1 MRVTIIHSL
10 QQQMGIL
17 SARAR
22 PNRRSNTKWWHFVRQ
37 SALNGISNLEADSL
51 KTLSKKIE
59 RKFTCFPTVLS
70 LRALEYLI
78 VAFVDKILAIK
89 V

>member
-1 MRVTIIHSL
+1 
-10 QQQMGIL
+10 MGIL

-22 PNRRSNTKWWHFVRQ
+22 PNIRSNTKWCHFVRQ
-37 SALNGISNLEADSL
+37 SVLNSVSNLEVDGL
-51 KTLSKKIE
+51 KTLSKE
-59 RKFTCFPTVLS
+59 DGEEFYLFPNSTIFESSEGFV
-70 LRALEYLI
+70 